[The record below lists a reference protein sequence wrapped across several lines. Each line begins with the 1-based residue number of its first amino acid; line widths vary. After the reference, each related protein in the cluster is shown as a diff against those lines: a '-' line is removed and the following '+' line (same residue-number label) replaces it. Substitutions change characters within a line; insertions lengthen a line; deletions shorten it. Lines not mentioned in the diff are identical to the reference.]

1 MDKSLKRRI
10 IITVIFSVCVNLVIS
25 FNASWS
31 IFEKALAG
39 SGWTHAAAS
48 LPLTVL
54 SLLYRGVV
62 TPVGLMQDR
71 IGPTKTFLI
80 GIVLMQAGLI
90 ICGVTMTLP
99 GILIGFSVLYAT
111 GTASAYS
118 ANVSTVMKWTTPKN
132 RGLISGLVISALGLS
147 GVISSNVVG
156 AVMKNH
162 PISWGFFA
170 GAIYSLPVLLIAMQF
185 VKRPTTE
192 QQAALAET
200 TKNQT
205 KDTAASVPEL
215 ALTLKQTVRTRRF
228 YQLVLINLFATA
240 AVQLASSHA
249 ANIVLV
255 QGNLEE
261 GARFVSLYALF
272 SFFGR
277 LLSGVLSD
285 HFPRKYVFAF
295 VMALEAAVL
304 FLFRTFST
312 ALTLGFG
319 IAVVSFAS
327 GTLMSMVPVF
337 ITDFFGSKHY
347 GQNYGIV
354 YSASILSGVVPVI
367 IGSIVDRT
375 GSYNGAYL
383 LCGICAVISVALI
396 LTLPS
401 MKQILAK
408 EAQAV
413 KKD

>member
-1 MDKSLKRRI
+1 MDNSLKKKI
-10 IITVIFSVCVNLVIS
+10 IITVAFSICVNLVIS
-25 FNASWS
+25 FNACWS

-54 SLLYRGVV
+54 SLLYRAVV

-71 IGPTKTFLI
+71 IGPTRTFLI

-90 ICGVTMTLP
+90 ICGTTMTLP
-99 GILIGFSVLYAT
+99 GILIGFSILYGT
-111 GTASAYS
+111 GTAAAYS

-156 AVMKNH
+156 AVMKSH
-162 PISWGFFA
+162 PIAWGFFA
-170 GAIYSLPVLLIAMQF
+170 GAVYSLPVLLIAMQF
-185 VKRPTTE
+185 VKRPTQD
-192 QQAALAET
+192 QQTALTQMA
-200 TKNQT
+200 
-205 KDTAASVPEL
+205 KDQSKDKVSSPEL

-228 YQLVLINLFATA
+228 YQLVLINLFGTA

-255 QGNLEE
+255 QGNIEE

-295 VMALEAAVL
+295 IMTAEAVIL

-312 ALTLGFG
+312 GLTLGIG
-319 IAVVSFAS
+319 IAMVSFAS

-337 ITDFFGSKHY
+337 ITDYFGSKHY

-354 YSASILSGVVPVI
+354 YTASIFSGFVPVL
-367 IGSIVDRT
+367 IGTIVDRT
-375 GSYNGAYL
+375 GSYSGAYL
-383 LCGICAVISVALI
+383 FCGVCALITIALI
-396 LTLPS
+396 LTLPDV
-401 MKQILAK
+401 KKILEK
-408 EAQAV
+408 EALAV
-413 KKD
+413 KTD

>member
-1 MDKSLKRRI
+1 MDSSLKKKI
-10 IITVIFSVCVNLVIS
+10 IITVAFSICVNLVIS
-25 FNASWS
+25 FNACWS

-54 SLLYRGVV
+54 SLLYRAVV

-90 ICGVTMTLP
+90 ICGTTMTLP
-99 GILIGFSVLYAT
+99 GILIGFSILYAT

-156 AVMKNH
+156 AVMKSH
-162 PISWGFFA
+162 PIAWGFFA

-185 VKRPTTE
+185 VKRPTPE
-192 QQAALAET
+192 QQAQLT
-200 TKNQT
+200 QMTKEQS
-205 KDTAASVPEL
+205 KDKAPAPEL
-215 ALTLKQTVRTRRF
+215 TLTLKQTVRTRRF

-240 AVQLASSHA
+240 AIQLASSHA
-249 ANIVLV
+249 ADIVLV
-255 QGNLEE
+255 QGNIEE

-295 VMALEAAVL
+295 IMTLEAVIL

-312 ALTLGFG
+312 ALTLGIG

-354 YSASILSGVVPVI
+354 YSASILSGFVPVL
-367 IGSIVDRT
+367 IGTIVDRT

-383 LCGICAVISVALI
+383 FCGVCSIISIALI

-401 MKQILAK
+401 
-408 EAQAV
+408 V
-413 KKD
+413 KKILEKESAAQNG